1 MYSVIVVESQE
12 PKDNTWYS
20 IFPIENQELIYG
32 NWEDDIIWDA
42 EVCYFFIIMCI
53 YHPNSLVKILGIETN
68 LMGVARLKNIWVL
81 IYTFR

>member
-1 MYSVIVVESQE
+1 MSISESQD

-42 EVCYFFIIMCI
+42 EVSPGIESHVCLSLRKCTYTI
-53 YHPNSLVKILGIETN
+53 YSKILALEIIN
-68 LMGVARLKNIWVL
+68 SS
-81 IYTFR
+81 

>member
-1 MYSVIVVESQE
+1 MIMIIITRQKNQKALKVYSVFVVESQE

-42 EVCYFFIIMCI
+42 EVC
-53 YHPNSLVKILGIETN
+53 
-68 LMGVARLKNIWVL
+68 
-81 IYTFR
+81 